1 MQLVFL
7 TESDLVNCRS
17 RCSQFMQS
25 VFFMTFSEAMQDNR
39 CSSVTAVSVPE
50 KQKKLPPVY
59 LFAAIGNELV
69 KTEEVLTA
77 GVNHPVFN
85 PKQHQFIAIVR
96 IYHCNSSLWYQF
108 ISRGIFQFAK
118 FLVLLLTLQITD
130 YSICTNVCPP
140 YWLFFTAQDK
150 YLQLWCTCCLPHDIA
165 EMSCTDSLPAICA
178 TAGGIW
184 DHFYVA
190 TKTLLSQSS
199 N

>member
-77 GVNHPVFN
+77 GVNHHVFN
-85 PKQHQFIAIVR
+85 PKQHQFIAILH
-96 IYHCNSSLWYQF
+96 IYHCNSSL
-108 ISRGIFQFAK
+108 
-118 FLVLLLTLQITD
+118 
-130 YSICTNVCPP
+130 
-140 YWLFFTAQDK
+140 
-150 YLQLWCTCCLPHDIA
+150 
-165 EMSCTDSLPAICA
+165 
-178 TAGGIW
+178 
-184 DHFYVA
+184 
-190 TKTLLSQSS
+190 
-199 N
+199 